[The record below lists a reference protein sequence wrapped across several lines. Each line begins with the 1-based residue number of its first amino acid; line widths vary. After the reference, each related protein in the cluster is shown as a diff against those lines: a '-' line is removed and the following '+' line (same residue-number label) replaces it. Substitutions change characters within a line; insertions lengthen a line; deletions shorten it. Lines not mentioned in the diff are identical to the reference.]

1 HLFSLIRRFLSSD
14 SVHPVKLVQD
24 FLLEALREK
33 WPVSMATESVSF
45 LVAVKRQ
52 PARCGAAHSSKCYLI
67 RLLQRDLASDLGH
80 MADTVPASDK
90 GDRTRCKGEESARRA
105 GFFDVDAELESV
117 FYMLRPSLLPQIKE
131 PLTREEAAANNAGPR
146 DESGEKNTSVRDEA
160 RGDARGVARALSGI
174 SGVVFRNLPVGL
186 WALPAYH
193 ELFLRGVFPAE
204 SEPVKFLARELE
216 TLLAPHGVSIATG
229 DEGLH
234 LTAQPMGLVGE
245 VFASNTSDDSGFVR
259 ISISLNLDLLAV
271 LLHALPDWRLLWSH
285 DQRFL
290 KQFLPRPPPGTPF
303 RPFSLFPEPFSFDIS
318 LWTGPAWDE
327 KKFHAAVREAG
338 HGTVE
343 HVKLIDTFSHP
354 DLSQTSY
361 CYRLVY
367 HAHTHALSH
376 RQALKFHKHLESLL
390 SSRLEVIIR

>member
-1 HLFSLIRRFLSSD
+1 M
-14 SVHPVKLVQD
+14 QD
-24 FLLEALREK
+24 FLLEGLEEK

-45 LVAVKRQ
+45 LVAAKRQ
-52 PARCGAAHSSKCYLI
+52 QTCCCATHSSKCYLI
-67 RLLQRDLASDLGH
+67 RLLQRDLTSDAERDLGH
-80 MADTVPASDK
+80 SDTPETLPASSVTSDK
-90 GDRTRCKGEESARRA
+90 VDWIRCKGDESLWRA
-105 GFFDVDAELESV
+105 CFFDVDAELESGL
-117 FYMLRPSLLPQIKE
+117 YMLRPSLLPQMKE
-131 PLTREEAAANNAGPR
+131 PLTNEEATANNAGPQ
-146 DESGEKNTSVRDEA
+146 DESGVRDEA
-160 RGDARGVARALSGI
+160 CGDSSGVTSPLSGF
-174 SGVVFRNLPVGL
+174 SGVVFRNLPIGL

-193 ELFLRGVFPAE
+193 ELLLRGVFPSE
-204 SEPVKFLARELE
+204 SQPIKFLGHKLE
-216 TLLAPHGVSIATG
+216 TLLAPYGVSIVTE

-234 LTAQPMGLVGE
+234 LTAQPMGLVGK
-245 VFASNTSDDSGFVR
+245 VFASNTSDSSSFVS
-259 ISISLNLDLLAV
+259 IGISLNLDLLAV
-271 LLHALPDWRLLWSH
+271 LLYSLPDWRLLWSH

-303 RPFSLFPEPFSFDIS
+303 RAFSLFPEPFSFDIS

-367 HAHTHALSH
+367 HSHTHALSH
-376 RQALKFHKHLESLL
+376 RQALKFHKRLESLL
-390 SSRLEVIIR
+390 SSRLQVIIR